1 MATLPT
7 FNLTQQPQATTARAS
22 LTQQLP
28 FQQAAQPTQ
37 QPTQQAQ
44 AANPSRQKQAMS
56 ATAAAF
62 FPIPETTYT
71 KIVNLEFV
79 DMADLKPSSW
89 LLHSEED
96 EKAAFPFRKKKEPV
110 TDILIW
116 IQCYAAM
123 ATILAEHH
131 PSKLPHLLAYQSTI
145 VRCAQRYQGVSWVA
159 YDIHYRRKA
168 AMTKSLDWG
177 IIDQSAYAEFF
188 TGSSKP
194 TTRCHTCLEEH
205 PTQSCPLTANSLFY
219 QLLDPQQLQ
228 TSQFASALPHLPP
241 RAMYY
246 QNTPARQAPSR
257 RSTQEDPPICG
268 LFNSVYG
275 NRCTL
280 RWCSFRHV
288 CSLCGGNHNRA
299 TCGAKP
305 PTQRL
310 QQQHNPTDGP
320 PAVKRFRG
328 RGRGRP

>member
-1 MATLPT
+1 
-7 FNLTQQPQATTARAS
+7 
-22 LTQQLP
+22 
-28 FQQAAQPTQ
+28 
-37 QPTQQAQ
+37 
-44 AANPSRQKQAMS
+44 MS

-62 FPIPETTYT
+62 FPIPETICT
-71 KIVNLEFV
+71 KIVNLEFI

-89 LLHSEED
+89 LLHNEES
-96 EKAAFPFRKKKEPV
+96 EKAAFPFKKKKEPV
-110 TDILIW
+110 TDILVW

-145 VRCAQRYQGVSWVA
+145 VRCAQCYQGVA

-177 IIDQSAYAEFF
+177 TIDQSAYAEFF

-194 TTRCHTCLEEH
+194 TVRCHTCLEEH
-205 PTQSCPLTANSLFY
+205 PTQNCPHTANPLFY
-219 QLLDPQQLQ
+219 QLWDPQRLQ
-228 TSQFASALPHLPP
+228 TSQSLPSLPQVQPP
-241 RAMYY
+241 RPMYY
-246 QNTPARQAPSR
+246 QSNPAWQAPPR

-280 RWCSFRHV
+280 RWCSFRHI
-288 CSLCGGNHNRA
+288 CSVCGGNHNRA
-299 TCGAKP
+299 SCGANP
-305 PTQRL
+305 PNQGL
-310 QQQHNPTDGP
+310 QQQYNPADGP